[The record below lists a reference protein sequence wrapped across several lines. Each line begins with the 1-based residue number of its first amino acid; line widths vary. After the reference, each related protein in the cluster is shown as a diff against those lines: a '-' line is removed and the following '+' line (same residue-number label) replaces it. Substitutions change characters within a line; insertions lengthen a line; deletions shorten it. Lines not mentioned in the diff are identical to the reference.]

1 MSDGWNIF
9 VIALVV
15 GNVLGCAWLLWW
27 TSRRRPGQPAAADTG
42 HVWDGITEYN
52 KPLPRWWIILFYLT
66 IVFSVA
72 YLAWYGGFG
81 SYAGSSGWTSER
93 EHAAASEA
101 AEQKLQALFAGFSDQ
116 PLEALAHDARALQLG
131 ASVFANNC
139 ATCHGSDARGAKG
152 FPNLADGRWQWGG
165 EPERVLETV
174 LHGRT
179 GIMPAL
185 GGAIGGEQGITEV
198 TVYVQGLSGQRVD
211 ARLSAAGKAKFEGVC
226 AACHGADG
234 RGNPMLGAPNLTDAE
249 WLYGGDFDSIR
260 NTIAN
265 GRNGM
270 MPAHADIIGEQRARL
285 VAAYV
290 LSLSAGQ
297 SDAAAEA
304 GAGAAATGTGGG
316 AAARTT
322 GAH

>member
-1 MSDGWNIF
+1 MSGGWNIF
-9 VIALVV
+9 VIVLVV
-15 GNVLGCAWLLWW
+15 SNVLGCAWLLWW
-27 TSRRRPGQPAAADTG
+27 TSRRRPGQPAATDTG

-66 IVFSVA
+66 IVYSVG

-81 SYAGSSGWTSER
+81 TYAGASGWSSAG
-93 EHAAASEA
+93 EHAEASEA
-101 AEQKLQALFAGFSDQ
+101 AERKLQAVFAAFDEV
-116 PLEALAHDARALQLG
+116 PLEQLVHDERALKLG

-139 ATCHGSDARGAKG
+139 ATCHGADARGARG

-165 EPERVLETV
+165 EPDRVLETV

-179 GIMPAL
+179 GAMPAL

-198 TVYVQGLSGQRVD
+198 TVHVQRLAGQRVD
-211 ARLSAAGKAKFEGVC
+211 ARLAASGKAKFEAVC
-226 AACHGADG
+226 AACHGAG
-234 RGNPMLGAPNLTDAE
+234 GTGNPLLGAPDLTDAE

-260 NTIAN
+260 ATIAN
-265 GRNGM
+265 GRSGV

-290 LSLSAGQ
+290 LSLGPEGSAVALPPGGG
-297 SDAAAEA
+297 A
-304 GAGAAATGTGGG
+304 GAGAP
-316 AAARTT
+316 ARTA
-322 GAH
+322 GAR